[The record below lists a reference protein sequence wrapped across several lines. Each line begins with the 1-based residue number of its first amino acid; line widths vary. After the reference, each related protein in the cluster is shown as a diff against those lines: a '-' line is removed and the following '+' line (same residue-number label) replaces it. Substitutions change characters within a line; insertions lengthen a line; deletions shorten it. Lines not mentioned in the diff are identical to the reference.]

1 VALQALSIARD
12 SGSLRIARMVVA
24 TAGVL
29 APHSEMEAVAG
40 LRAALAETPAA

>member
-1 VALQALSIARD
+1 
-12 SGSLRIARMVVA
+12 MVVA

-40 LRAALAETPAA
+40 LRAALAEIPAA